1 MAIGPAAFARDAAP
15 NIDADI
21 DALFSR
27 WTTATPGCAVGVSV
41 NGEPVLESEYSF
53 GFAWIIAGL
62 VTALVLLVA
71 FKTSKRNAMERE

>member
-1 MAIGPAAFARDAAP
+1 MSSIFLLLAQMD
-15 NIDADI
+15 
-21 DALFSR
+21 SH
-27 WTTATPGCAVGVSV
+27 WS

-71 FKTSKRNAMERE
+71 FKTSKRTAMERE